1 MWLWS
6 HIFEEMKGP
15 KFHIFLNAS
24 LASSIHSSTNG
35 VINGNPNVI
44 GSFEQGVTTNPIH
57 NHYNLQ
63 PLYLKSLNP
72 KTNLRCSNM
81 FPQVHLYILD
91 LPKPIP
97 TSPKAICYFSY
108 TKPVFLEIKTT
119 LKIHGMKTA
128 ASSHVHQSF
137 QELSTWFVIQQ
148 YHPQVH
154 GDATLQFQRLMAFW
168 V

>member
-63 PLYLKSLNP
+63 PLYLESLNP

-128 ASSHVHQSF
+128 TSSHVHQSF
-137 QELSTWFVIQQ
+137 QELST
-148 YHPQVH
+148 
-154 GDATLQFQRLMAFW
+154 
-168 V
+168 